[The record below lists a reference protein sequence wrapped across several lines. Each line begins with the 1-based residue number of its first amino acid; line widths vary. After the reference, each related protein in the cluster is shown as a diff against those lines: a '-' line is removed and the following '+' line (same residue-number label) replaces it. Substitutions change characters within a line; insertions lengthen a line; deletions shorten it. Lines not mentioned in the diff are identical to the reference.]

1 MDVQHPLPVAHNHD
15 LDVSKTV
22 LWHKQGN
29 HSSACGHE
37 CMKGRREDV
46 NPVFTW
52 LPHDSEGGP
61 AGDGTVMG
69 LRPLA
74 VALLCGMA
82 HSTQRTRHELWSHN
96 GLELLLQLLREEVR
110 HPYNSLDLAPGI
122 CFVLTWHRW
131 AP

>member
-1 MDVQHPLPVAHNHD
+1 
-15 LDVSKTV
+15 
-22 LWHKQGN
+22 
-29 HSSACGHE
+29 
-37 CMKGRREDV
+37 MKV

-61 AGDGTVMG
+61 AGDGTAMG

-110 HPYNSLDLAPGI
+110 HPCSLSGVSPGKMFCVGLAPLGI
-122 CFVLTWHRW
+122 LILACHNVTNNAHCLPRCNCNTDLHASVIYLTTTGDDLNYG
-131 AP
+131 